1 MRMLNRT
8 LKNFLA
14 ALLSA
19 GILLLLAVAV
29 WWIKRGDGVAFQD
42 ILFWVGALPIVFF
55 TMGSMGRFSGRGD
68 VSYQLSRTVSDAT
81 PDQKTGALID
91 ELKSQGKSWLN
102 WILAGLLLWLGSWC
116 ISRLGW

>member
-8 LKNFLA
+8 LKTFLA

-19 GILLLLAVAV
+19 GLLLLLAVV
-29 WWIKRGDGVAFQD
+29 FWWIKRGDGVAFQD
-42 ILFWVGALPIVFF
+42 ILFWVGALPIVIF